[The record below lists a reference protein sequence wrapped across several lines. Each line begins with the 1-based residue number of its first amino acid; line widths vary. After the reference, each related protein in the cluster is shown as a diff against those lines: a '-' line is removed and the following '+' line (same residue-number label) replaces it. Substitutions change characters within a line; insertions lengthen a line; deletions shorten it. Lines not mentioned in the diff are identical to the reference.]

1 MGGSGELVVQVRCWD
16 VPATNRLSTQLSYH
30 KYGQVQR
37 TGPFSEDTRHIFF
50 EKYDTVSH
58 DQLNEGE
65 GHLQYDPIGQGTQL
79 IYDRD

>member
-1 MGGSGELVVQVRCWD
+1 MEKL
-16 VPATNRLSTQLSYH
+16 
-30 KYGQVQR
+30 
-37 TGPFSEDTRHIFF
+37 GPFAEDTRHIFF

-65 GHLQYDPIGQGTQL
+65 DHLQYDYIGYGTQL